1 MKLRGCMNLLFP
13 SDYIDKQ
20 WKVPLNLSIGFHVLL
35 LATALIAPSLFI
47 GRPPLPEFYT
57 VDLIN
62 VTELPK
68 QTTSPKETIVPEDSK
83 KETASVT
90 IAEQAGNAPPLP
102 AKAVSLRPVKRKI
115 KRAPDES
122 TAHIERMKLA
132 RELERL
138 RAEQELR
145 KSREQAE
152 IAAKDALAK
161 LRHSLQQSVAPTTSV
176 EQKKDEESVGG
187 PAGPGGPGVEM
198 DEVMKKFYAAV
209 YQRIQDHWVLPPL
222 QNWDDSLLAIL
233 VIKVSKNGTIT
244 KSFFER
250 KSDNVFFNQF
260 VMKIIKE
267 SAPLPPFPAELKEP
281 HLEIGLRFTPAG
293 VL

>member
-1 MKLRGCMNLLFP
+1 MKLRSCLNLFFP
-13 SDYIDKQ
+13 SDYVDKQ
-20 WKVPLNLSIGFHVLL
+20 WKIPLNLSIGFHVLIF
-35 LATALIAPSLFI
+35 AAALIAPSLFT
-47 GRPPLPEFYT
+47 GRPQIPEFYT
-57 VDLIN
+57 VNLIN

-68 QTTSPKETIVPEDSK
+68 QATSPKESIVPEKPK
-83 KETASVT
+83 KEIASVT
-90 IAEQAGNAPPLP
+90 ITKQANVPSLP
-102 AKAVSLRPVKRKI
+102 AKVVSLRPVKRKI
-115 KRAPDES
+115 KQAPDES
-122 TAHIERMKLA
+122 TTNIEKMKLA

-161 LRHSLQQSVAPTTSV
+161 LRHSLQQNVTSTTSAGEKQV
-176 EQKKDEESVGG
+176 EESVSG
-187 PAGPGGPGVEM
+187 PAGPEGPSVEM

-233 VIKVSKNGTIT
+233 VINVSNNGTIT

-267 SAPLPPFPAELKEP
+267 AAPLPPFPAELKES